1 MTFTKC
7 QKRRRL
13 FIEKDI
19 EYYESLPPPEISVR
33 AKKRLNRM
41 FREVVGSSNIP
52 HPDVDN
58 CYERIRSNIIFKIK
72 LRVSKYKKTARK

>member
-1 MTFTKC
+1 M
-7 QKRRRL
+7 
-13 FIEKDI
+13 EKDI